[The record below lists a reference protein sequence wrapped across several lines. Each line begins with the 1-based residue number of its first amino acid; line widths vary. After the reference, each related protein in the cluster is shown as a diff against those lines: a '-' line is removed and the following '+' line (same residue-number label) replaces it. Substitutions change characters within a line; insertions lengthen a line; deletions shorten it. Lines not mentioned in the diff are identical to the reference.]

1 MGSVCIELML
11 CVTSILRLAVIPLVL
26 SEELARSGWLILTE
40 VSEANLRASGT
51 GCAALSDKEL
61 NILHRD
67 SHVKRILAVVHLIR
81 TGGAV
86 VERIACA
93 LMSLIVCVLSNCFP
107 RLPWRGVCLLCFP
120 EWV

>member
-1 MGSVCIELML
+1 MFQVAPCTQDAKDEIRQPED
-11 CVTSILRLAVIPLVL
+11 TAVIPLVL
-26 SEELARSGWLILTE
+26 TEEVAPSGWLILTE

-51 GCAALSDKEL
+51 GCALSDKEL

-86 VERIACA
+86 NPEAATAC
-93 LMSLIVCVLSNCFP
+93 
-107 RLPWRGVCLLCFP
+107 
-120 EWV
+120 